1 MSINWGMDEEDMVQI
16 HDGTYKAIKKNK
28 INAICNNVDGHIDYH
43 TKWGKSDR
51 EINIIWSYLYVESKK
66 WYIWTYLQHRNRL
79 TDKENK
85 LTKGKREEQIRR
97 LVLTHTHTIIYKIDN
112 QGVPVVAQWF
122 KHPAYSLWD
131 ASSIPDFTQWVK
143 DPALPPAVA

>member
-1 MSINWGMDEEDMVQI
+1 MNLEYTHTHTHTHTHTQ
-16 HDGTYKAIKKNK
+16 TYFQNRK
-28 INAICNNVDGHIDYH
+28 
-43 TKWGKSDR
+43 
-51 EINIIWSYLYVESKK
+51 
-66 WYIWTYLQHRNRL
+66 RL

-122 KHPAYSLWD
+122 KHPAYSL
-131 ASSIPDFTQWVK
+131 
-143 DPALPPAVA
+143 